1 MRFTRLFGAAYFVAT
16 LTACAS
22 SNTQAISSGA
32 YSGPPIKTIALLSGG
47 GVLGDEISLNL
58 ISRAFQVV
66 PPPSDTSEE
75 SLRTSESRTALRRAG
90 IDALLVVR
98 SVNDH
103 DGRPRSATA
112 ILYSTESG
120 RAISGVIWENGH
132 GFGIE
137 HSVTN
142 SVLRVGNDQAAKEM
156 VATLVAN
163 VPR

>member
-1 MRFTRLFGAAYFVAT
+1 V
-16 LTACAS
+16 
-22 SNTQAISSGA
+22 
-32 YSGPPIKTIALLSGG
+32 KTIAVLPGG
-47 GVLGDEISLNL
+47 GVLADEITLNL
-58 ISRAFQVV
+58 IARAFQVV
-66 PPPSDTSEE
+66 PPPPDATEA
-75 SLRTSESRTALRRAG
+75 ALRSQEGLATLRKAG

-112 ILYSTESG
+112 VLYGTDNG
-120 RAISGVIWENGH
+120 RVVSGVTWENGH

-156 VATLVAN
+156 VARLATN
-163 VPR
+163 IPR

>member
-1 MRFTRLFGAAYFVAT
+1 VAAY
-16 LTACAS
+16 S
-22 SNTQAISSGA
+22 
-32 YSGPPIKTIALLSGG
+32 
-47 GVLGDEISLNL
+47 DEISLNL
-58 ISRAFQVV
+58 IARAFQVV
-66 PPPSDTSEE
+66 PPPPDATE
-75 SLRTSESRTALRRAG
+75 TALRSQEGLAALRKAG

-112 ILYSTESG
+112 ALYGTDSG
-120 RAISGVIWENGH
+120 RLVSGVTWENGH

-156 VATLVAN
+156 VARLVTSI
-163 VPR
+163 PR